1 MWIIAWR
8 GNVMDAMS
16 AHAAGPFSFTRLLKV
31 PHGIVLVCFGD
42 ASTHSYRPQISP
54 VLCAGGAFCGGVVQ
68 CDLLSRR
75 PLLGSRTQTTD
86 QAATP
91 GCSRRLFLIYGVPVS
106 RDALGATL
114 FLAIAQV
121 SGSCL
126 LYGLTGSFLLIIRIL
141 YALAVAACL
150 SASSLADLAQL
161 K

>member
-1 MWIIAWR
+1 MARQCHGCYVSSRGRPFLLYQVAQSTSWNCSRLFWR
-8 GNVMDAMS
+8 CV
-16 AHAAGPFSFTRLLKV
+16 HPF
-31 PHGIVLVCFGD
+31 
-42 ASTHSYRPQISP
+42 ISP
-54 VLCAGGAFCGGVVQ
+54 ANFACVVCRGRFCGGVVQ
-68 CDLLSRR
+68 CDLVSRR